1 MYNLLVFRVAATA
14 TKTGT
19 FNLGP
24 ATWAVSFGV
33 GPRSIF
39 GNFMQSQQVNV
50 ASEAESIR
58 VLPIPTSG
66 APADFTGAIGTFT
79 LTQCEAG
86 PTSVGVGDPITLKIR
101 ISGSGSFGTVTLP
114 ANQQGWREFKTYPPT
129 SKLDSSDPLQM
140 EGSKYFEQVISPL
153 NAEIK
158 EIPPFAFSYFDPAA
172 GAFRTLSHPGIPL
185 SVRPTAATPQPT
197 VIASGVPQQD
207 AQAQNQEIVHINPE
221 PGAVRAPGP
230 PLLLQP
236 FFLALQAVAPLAWLG
251 ALGWRR
257 QKDKLANNPRLRR
270 RRDVARLVGAGLA
283 DLSRLAAANDADKFY
298 SAVLGLL
305 REQLGERLDL
315 PAPAI
320 TAAVVEEC
328 RGLEAPDASLLRDL
342 FHACD
347 QYRYTPDHT
356 AQELASLIPKVKTA
370 LDALRKL
377 PEAGAGGGPA
387 GKMLQGV
394 GCLLLLL
401 GAAGGAR
408 ADGVSETF
416 AQANKLY
423 EEGKFSQAAAA
434 YDGLLRGGHLSPA
447 IYFNAGNAW
456 FKAGQMGRAI
466 YAYRR
471 AEEMAPRDPDIR
483 ANLEIARNQAGTST
497 AVLPGTRWTR
507 WVERLTL
514 NEWTAAAAAGAALFF
529 LFLTARQLSPAFGKA
544 AGGWPVVLAALSV
557 WLLACLA
564 MSVEQRLLEK
574 SSIVL
579 VSEAVA
585 RRGPMD
591 ISQSA
596 FTAHDG
602 AELMVLAQDGD
613 WLKVSDAANHIGWLP
628 QKDLALMP

>member
-1 MYNLLVFRVAATA
+1 M
-14 TKTGT
+14 
-19 FNLGP
+19 
-24 ATWAVSFGV
+24 
-33 GPRSIF
+33 
-39 GNFMQSQQVNV
+39 
-50 ASEAESIR
+50 
-58 VLPIPTSG
+58 
-66 APADFTGAIGTFT
+66 
-79 LTQCEAG
+79 
-86 PTSVGVGDPITLKIR
+86 
-101 ISGSGSFGTVTLP
+101 
-114 ANQQGWREFKTYPPT
+114 
-129 SKLDSSDPLQM
+129 
-140 EGSKYFEQVISPL
+140 
-153 NAEIK
+153 
-158 EIPPFAFSYFDPAA
+158 
-172 GAFRTLSHPGIPL
+172 
-185 SVRPTAATPQPT
+185 
-197 VIASGVPQQD
+197 
-207 AQAQNQEIVHINPE
+207 
-221 PGAVRAPGP
+221 
-230 PLLLQP
+230 
-236 FFLALQAVAPLAWLG
+236 
-251 ALGWRR
+251 
-257 QKDKLANNPRLRR
+257 
-270 RRDVARLVGAGLA
+270 
-283 DLSRLAAANDADKFY
+283 
-298 SAVLGLL
+298 
-305 REQLGERLDL
+305 
-315 PAPAI
+315 
-320 TAAVVEEC
+320 
-328 RGLEAPDASLLRDL
+328 
-342 FHACD
+342 
-347 QYRYTPDHT
+347 
-356 AQELASLIPKVKTA
+356 IPKVKTA